1 MTIEEIKKALNA
13 GKSIYYNDDDYRF
26 GYGAEIGID
35 GEGRLYMNNRWKT
48 YCYYIENHDSSL
60 KIDESLI
67 TIG

>member
-1 MTIEEIKKALNA
+1 MTIESVKKAIKN
-13 GKSIYYNDDDYRF
+13 GKSVFYNDDDYRI

-35 GEGRLYMNNRWKT
+35 GKGRLYINNRWKT
-48 YCYYIENHDSSL
+48 YCYYIENPDSTL